1 MFKCI
6 MRLFFP
12 NHKREIEQDP
22 EVQQILRNISES
34 AARMN
39 ASCDRLEEL
48 TGKDFSDLKF
58 KRRDA

>member
-1 MFKCI
+1 MFKYI

-34 AARMN
+34 AARVN
-39 ASCDRLEEL
+39 DSCEKLEKL
-48 TGKDFSDLKF
+48 TGKDLSDLKF